1 MSNSSKA
8 APRKCSSC
16 GKRRVPA
23 KRAGG
28 RTSTK
33 CKECFGGLFWL
44 SSFGRWFAEATTRQ
58 SPDSMPFNEEDIS
71 GIYQLWKTRKSG
83 IGYKSKWGQVVPIYD
98 YHISHRDPAKGNGY
112 QGRFTIENLLIAT
125 AKANK
130 EAYNANPIDH
140 GHRVYT
146 LKKPFGTSLKV
157 RQWCGGQYEL
167 IGLVNEL
174 ELKKYKPPKKYGYID
189 PYYLSTGISP
199 ITMLEQ
205 QLKRFEGG
213 STSPWRHTIG
223 NTSDQFST
231 AIIYGIG
238 LGSGKLKEGPEE
250 LLEEPDEDF

>member
-1 MSNSSKA
+1 MKDSRNPK
-8 APRKCSSC
+8 PRKCSSC
-16 GKRRVPA
+16 SKRRVPA
-23 KRAGG
+23 RRSGG

-83 IGYKSKWGQVVPIYD
+83 IGYKSKWGQVIPKYD
-98 YHISHRDPAKGNGY
+98 YHISHRDPAKGDGY
-112 QGRFTIENLLIAT
+112 QGRFTTENLIIAT

-146 LKKPFGTSLKV
+146 LKKPFGTPLKV
-157 RQWCGGQYEL
+157 RQWCGGQYDL

-174 ELKKYKPPKKYGYID
+174 DLKKYKPPRKSEDINPD
-189 PYYLSTGISP
+189 FLPTGIPP

-205 QLKRFEGG
+205 QLNRFEGG
-213 STSPWRHTIG
+213 SISPWRHTIS
-223 NTSDQFST
+223 NPSDQFST
-231 AIIYGIG
+231 VIIYGIG
-238 LGSGKLKEGPEE
+238 LGNGKLKEGTEE
-250 LLEEPDEDF
+250 PLEEPDEDF